1 MSSNISIVKIC
12 EYCNHEFIAKKTTSK
27 TCSDDCAKRFY
38 KLKKREEKIRQAELK
53 TEINRK
59 PKAFIT
65 EDQIRVINAKQ
76 FLNLKEAAILLNITP
91 LTLRRWV
98 LAGKVSSKKLGK
110 KHVFD
115 RNNLFSLSLVK
126 S

>member
-12 EYCNHEFIAKKTTSK
+12 EYCKQDFIAKKTTSR
-27 TCSDDCAKRFY
+27 TCSDDCAKRLY
-38 KLKKREEKIRQAELK
+38 KLKQRNSKIAQTELQTQIKRRPQAYITTEEIK
-53 TEINRK
+53 
-59 PKAFIT
+59 
-65 EDQIRVINAKQ
+65 VINTKQ

-98 LAGKVSSKKLGK
+98 FAGKVSSKKLGK

-115 RNNLFSLSLVK
+115 RNNLCSPLLGK
-126 S
+126 P